1 MIRSFNFLLCNF
13 ICFLFVFN
21 HFIDAKE
28 QLFTR
33 GITVKRTSLK
43 YHLEQFAD
51 FNDVEEHRDLIDLAL
66 GLHIHAL
73 WNNTLEQNWNLYTK
87 AAANLKAAVP
97 NLQTLRLSGGHS
109 YYPQNG
115 SLTKLRCDF
124 LLVQNSLDAITR
136 QMKMFDWKAGD
147 SVNYTVFHFIR
158 SRYFVPDDYK
168 EILTEVFGRNV
179 TSQLVLGSDWHV
191 IELNYQLNGIPIR
204 LSIETFTDLQ
214 TVEQKTE
221 FDYGRLDYK
230 TAAWEI
236 AKLDIA
242 KAKNNKHQRL
252 VF

>member
-1 MIRSFNFLLCNF
+1 MFRPSDFLMCNF
-13 ICFLFVFN
+13 ICFLFVLSCFV
-21 HFIDAKE
+21 DAKE
-28 QLFTR
+28 QLFTP
-33 GITVKRTSLK
+33 GITVKRTPSK

-51 FNDVEEHRDLIDLAL
+51 FDNVEEHRDLIDLAL

-73 WNNTLEQNWNLYTK
+73 WNNTVEQNWNIYAK
-87 AAANLKAAVP
+87 AAANLKATLP
-97 NLQTLRLSGGHS
+97 NLRTLRLSGGHS

-136 QMKMFDWKAGD
+136 QMKMADWKAGD

-179 TSQLVLGSDWHV
+179 TSQLVLGRDLHA
-191 IELNYQLNGIPIR
+191 IELNYRLNGIPIY

-214 TVEQKTE
+214 TVKQKTQLE
-221 FDYGRLDYK
+221 HGRLDYK

-242 KAKNNKHQRL
+242 KAKNKH
-252 VF
+252 